1 LVVAVDGRDFAF
13 KNGEKETPKSFC
25 ESRQG
30 AAPMKVKDLM
40 RTHVVTLHFTDTL
53 NVADDIM
60 NMGRIRHLPVV
71 DADNRVVGIV
81 TQRDLYKAAISSV
94 LGFDREKE
102 HEWLGKVKVQDV
114 MTKEVLSIG
123 SEAGV
128 VEAVDKMVAEKIGC
142 LPVTDEHGKLVGLL
156 TETDC
161 LRCFRDLLKM
171 GTFKDWLS

>member
-1 LVVAVDGRDFAF
+1 
-13 KNGEKETPKSFC
+13 
-25 ESRQG
+25 
-30 AAPMKVKDLM
+30 M
-40 RTHVVTLHFTDTL
+40 RTHVVTLHSMDML
-53 NVADDIM
+53 GVAEDIM

-81 TQRDLYKAAISSV
+81 TQRDLYRAAISSV

-114 MTKEVLSIG
+114 MTRTVTMIG

-128 VEAVDKMVAEKIGC
+128 VEAVDKMVTEKIGS
-142 LPVTDEHGKLVGLL
+142 LPVVNEQGKLVGLL

-171 GTFKDWLS
+171 GTFKEWLS